1 MALEFQNL
9 GIENPYILLF
19 IIPAAF
25 LIHRY
30 VGKGGMNRE
39 KKIFI
44 ASRTAIVFLLLLAL
58 SVPYIIEE
66 TREFRDAASVM
77 FLYDASGSMSVYP
90 EETHS
95 RVDEL
100 YRSVRGKVGNLT
112 GYPDAVSIQY
122 FSEGNRTEIGN
133 VLYQNALKTD
143 TESNLLLL
151 ISDGNNNYGRDAGD
165 VAAVLAGM
173 NTTISALIPDS
184 AVQDIYLADIRGEK
198 KVPADTEYRIIVKV
212 GKTGE
217 GRVDYQL
224 NLYVDDNQKNSVNA
238 FQDEDMSSRAFVL
251 SFSERGP
258 HKIVAEIIPEGEDYV
273 GLNNRFLKAIDVV
286 DKPHVLLISDDSDS
300 PLFKVLQESYVVTV
314 TPSPTTDFDS
324 YDVVFIDNKPL
335 GELGSGFVSSVNTY
349 VVDGNGLVVVGGDD
363 SYENGDYYNSDL
375 ERILPVVSA
384 EIPKDRRKEI
394 AVIFLIDISE
404 STEYGVGG
412 ESKIDV
418 EKAVA
423 INMIRQLNDND
434 KVGAVAFNYNGYILS
449 ALNSLSNNKDSLE
462 NQIYSLQFGG
472 GTDMLPGL
480 LIAETLIEDFQGDK
494 YVIILSDGV
503 IGSKSRREPTLG
515 QVAAMAEKG
524 ILVYTVG
531 VGFDTDEGFMSQLA
545 QNGGGVYFRP
555 TEYQRLKLEFGQGT
569 QDRNGKN
576 TIGIYNRYHFI
587 TQDLEDTD
595 VEGLTVSKYN
605 GVTDKSIAQ
614 MLITAG
620 GKKPLVTAWRFG
632 LGRAVSISTDNGKN
646 WGSNLYKVADGQL
659 VNAITNWAIGD
670 LEKGKG
676 TVINSIDTSVGRDS
690 IISIESA
697 EAPYLLSK
705 HESDPDEGKEMGL
718 KQIDVEEYTGTL
730 HPDREGFYFLL
741 ASSGRGSDTDSIAV
755 NYLAEYSRLG
765 VNREDLSRLT
775 RTTRGL
781 IYDMSQLE
789 ELEQDIIS
797 YAREGTL
804 RKTVKKN
811 PLVMYFA
818 ILALLIF
825 FTDVIVRR
833 VQEIRRMTEE

>member
-1 MALEFQNL
+1 MALEFQNI
-9 GIENPYILLF
+9 GIENPYVLLL

-30 VGKGGMNRE
+30 VQKGGMNRE

-44 ASRTAIVFLLLLAL
+44 ASRTVIVFLLLLAL

-77 FLYDASGSMSVYP
+77 FLYDASGSMALYP
-90 EETHS
+90 EEIHS

-100 YRSVRGKVGNLT
+100 YRTVRSTVGNMT

-151 ISDGNNNYGRDAGD
+151 ISDGNNNYGRDAED

-173 NTTISALIPDS
+173 NTTVSALIPDS
-184 AVQDIYLADIRGEK
+184 AARDVYLADIRGEK

-217 GRVDYQL
+217 GRADYQL
-224 NLYVDDNQKNSVNA
+224 NLYVDDNQANSVDA
-238 FQDEDMSSRAFVL
+238 FQDEDMTSRAFVL

-258 HKIVAEIIPEGEDYV
+258 HRIVAEIIPEGEDYFAM
-273 GLNNRFLKAIDVV
+273 NNRFLKAIDVV

-314 TPSPTTDFDS
+314 TPGPTMDFDS
-324 YDVVFIDNKPL
+324 YDVVFIDNKAI
-335 GELGSGFVSSVNTY
+335 GELGSGFVSSMNAY

-363 SYENGDYYNSDL
+363 SYENGGYYNSDL

-384 EIPKDRRKEI
+384 EIPKERRKEI
-394 AVIFLIDISE
+394 AVLFLIDISE

-423 INMIRQLNDND
+423 INMLRQLNDND

-462 NQIYSLQFGG
+462 NQIYSLKFGG

-515 QVAAMAEKG
+515 QVAAMADKG
-524 ILVYTVG
+524 IFVYTVG

-545 QNGGGVYFRP
+545 QNGGGIYFRP
-555 TEYQRLKLEFGQGT
+555 TEYQRLKLEFGQGG
-569 QDRNGKN
+569 QDKDGKN
-576 TIGIYNRYHFI
+576 SISIYNRYHFI

-595 VEGLTVSKYN
+595 VEALTVSKYN

-632 LGRAVSISTDNGKN
+632 LGRVVSISTDNGKG
-646 WGSNLYKVADGQL
+646 WGSNLYKVANGQL

-670 LEKGKG
+670 LEKGKK
-676 TVINSIDTSVGRDS
+676 TIINSRDTFIDRESS
-690 IISIESA
+690 ISIEST
-697 EAPYLLSK
+697 EVPYLLAQ
-705 HESDPDEGKEMGL
+705 HESSSEWRGIGF

-730 HPDREGFYFLL
+730 YPDMMGFYFLR
-741 ASSGRGSDTDSIAV
+741 AGSGSGEDTDAVAV
-755 NYLAEYSRLG
+755 NYPVEYSMLG
-765 VNREDLSRLT
+765 ADRDSLSRVT
-775 RTTRGL
+775 GTTRGL
-781 IYDMSQLE
+781 IYGMSQLE
-789 ELEQDIIS
+789 ELEQDIVS
-797 YAREGTL
+797 YAREGTMK
-804 RKTVKKN
+804 KTVKKN
-811 PLVMYFA
+811 PLVMYLA

-825 FTDVIVRR
+825 FTDVVVRR
-833 VQEIRRMTEE
+833 VREIRRMTEE

>member
-9 GIENPYILLF
+9 GIENPYVLLL

-30 VGKGGMNRE
+30 VKKGGMNRE
-39 KKIFI
+39 KRIFI
-44 ASRTAIVFLLLLAL
+44 ASRTVIAFLLLLAM
-58 SVPYIIEE
+58 SFPYIIEE
-66 TREFRDAASVM
+66 VREFHDAASVM
-77 FLYDASGSMSVYP
+77 FLYDASGSMSIYP
-90 EETHS
+90 EEIHS

-100 YRSVRGKVGNLT
+100 YSSVRGKVGNLT

-151 ISDGNNNYGRDAGD
+151 ISDGNNNYGRDAED

-173 NTTISALIPDS
+173 NTTISALVPDS
-184 AVQDIYLADIRGEK
+184 AVQDVYLADIRGEK

-224 NLYVDDNQKNSVNA
+224 NVYVDDNLVNSVNA
-238 FQDEDMSSRAFVL
+238 FQDEDMNSRAFVL
-251 SFSERGP
+251 SFSQRGP
-258 HKIVAEIIPEGEDYV
+258 HRIVAEIIPDGKDYFE
-273 GLNNRFLKAIDVV
+273 LNNRFLKAIDVV
-286 DKPHVLLISDDSDS
+286 DKPHVLVISDDDES
-300 PLFKVLQESYVVTV
+300 PLLTVLRASYEVTV
-314 TPSPTTDFDS
+314 TGSPVMDFGD

-335 GELGSGFVSSVNTY
+335 GELGSGFVSSINTY

-363 SYENGDYYNSDL
+363 SYENGGYYNSDL

-394 AVIFLIDISE
+394 AVVLLIDISE
-404 STEYGVGG
+404 STEYGIGG

-418 EKAVA
+418 EKAIA

-434 KVGAVAFNYNGYILS
+434 KVGAVAFNYKGYILS
-449 ALNSLSNNKDSLE
+449 ALDSLSNNKDVLE

-503 IGSKSRREPTLG
+503 IGSKSRRGPTMG

-545 QNGGGVYFRP
+545 QSGGGIYFRP
-555 TEYQRLKLEFGQGT
+555 AEYQRLKLEFGQGG
-569 QDRNGKN
+569 QSKDGKN
-576 TIGIYNRYHFI
+576 SISIYNKYHFI

-614 MLITAG
+614 LLVTAG

-632 LGRAVSISTDNGKN
+632 LGRVVSISTDNGKG
-646 WGSNLYKVADGQL
+646 WSSNLYKVADGQL
-659 VNAITNWAIGD
+659 VSAITNWAIGD
-670 LEKGKG
+670 LEKGKK
-676 TVINSIDTSVGRDS
+676 TIINSRDTSVGRES
-690 IISIESA
+690 LISIGSTEVPHLVA
-697 EAPYLLSK
+697 RYEMDAG
-705 HESDPDEGKEMGL
+705 EGTGIGL

-730 HPDREGFYFLL
+730 YPDRGGFYFLG
-741 ASSGRGSDTDSIAV
+741 AKSAAGEDSDAIAV

-765 VNREDLSRLT
+765 VNREGLLRVT

-789 ELEQDIIS
+789 ELEQDVVK
-797 YAREGTL
+797 YAREGSMRETI
-804 RKTVKKN
+804 KKN
-811 PLVMYFA
+811 SLVMYVA

-833 VQEIRRMTEE
+833 VRELRKLSEE

>member
-1 MALEFQNL
+1 MAIEFQNL
-9 GIENPYILLF
+9 GIENPYVLLL

-30 VGKGGMNRE
+30 VKKGGMNRE
-39 KKIFI
+39 KRLFI
-44 ASRTAIVFLLLLAL
+44 ASRTVILSLLLLAL
-58 SVPYIIEE
+58 SIPYIIEE
-66 TREFRDAASVM
+66 VREFQDAASVM

-90 EETHS
+90 EEIHAT
-95 RVDEL
+95 VNEL
-100 YRSVRGKVGNLT
+100 YRTVRSMVGNMT

-133 VLYQNALKTD
+133 VLYQNAMKTD

-151 ISDGNNNYGRDAGD
+151 ISDGNNNYGRDAED

-184 AVQDIYLADIRGEK
+184 AARDVYLADIRGEK
-198 KVPADTEYRIIVKV
+198 KVPADTEYRIVVKV

-217 GRVDYQL
+217 GRADYRL
-224 NLYVDDNQKNSVNA
+224 NLYVDDNQKNGVDA

-258 HKIVAEIIPEGEDYV
+258 HKIVAEIIPEGEDYFAM
-273 GLNNRFLKAIDVV
+273 NNRFLKAIDVV

-335 GELGSGFVSSVNTY
+335 GELGSGFVSSINAY

-418 EKAVA
+418 EKAIA
-423 INMIRQLNDND
+423 INMLRQLNDND

-480 LIAETLIEDFQGDK
+480 MIAETLIEDFQGDK

-524 ILVYTVG
+524 IFVYTVG

-545 QNGGGVYFRP
+545 QNGGGIYFRP
-555 TEYQRLKLEFGQGT
+555 TEYQRLKLEFGQGG
-569 QDRNGKN
+569 QDRDGKN
-576 TIGIYNRYHFI
+576 AISIYNRYHFI

-614 MLITAG
+614 LLVTAG
-620 GKKPLVTAWRFG
+620 SKKPLVTAWRFG
-632 LGRAVSISTDNGKN
+632 LGRAVSISTDNGKG

-670 LEKGKG
+670 LEKGKN
-676 TVINSIDTSVGRDS
+676 TIINSRDGSVGRDS
-690 IISIESA
+690 SIFIESA
-697 EAPYLLSK
+697 EVPSLVAR
-705 HESDPDEGKEMGL
+705 HEGAGEASGIGL
-718 KQIDVEEYTGTL
+718 KQIDLKEYTGTL
-730 HPDREGFYFLL
+730 YPDLEGFYFLI
-741 ASSGRGSDTDSIAV
+741 ARSAVGEDSDAVAV

-765 VNREDLSRLT
+765 ADRESLTRVT

-781 IYDMSQLE
+781 IYDMSQLD
-789 ELEQDIIS
+789 ELEQDVIS
-797 YAREGTL
+797 YAREGTMK
-804 RKTVKKN
+804 KTVKKN

-825 FTDVIVRR
+825 FTDVVVRR
-833 VQEIRRMTEE
+833 VREIKKRTEE